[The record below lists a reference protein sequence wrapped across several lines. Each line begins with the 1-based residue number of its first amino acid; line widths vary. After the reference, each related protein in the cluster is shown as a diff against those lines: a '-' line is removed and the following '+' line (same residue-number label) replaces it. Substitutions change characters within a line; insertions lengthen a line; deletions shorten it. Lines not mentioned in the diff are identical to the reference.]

1 MYVSAIWY
9 AMARSSLCKVE
20 TGFGRSH
27 RRAVADETRREKW
40 AADPTAD
47 IWAAVVRG
55 AGIRPGVTC
64 TEENCEM
71 QNSTHEVIPRGLTM
85 VTIKNKST
93 GEEITLRL
101 PTEERDKLVDV
112 IMNRD

>member
-1 MYVSAIWY
+1 
-9 AMARSSLCKVE
+9 
-20 TGFGRSH
+20 
-27 RRAVADETRREKW
+27 
-40 AADPTAD
+40 
-47 IWAAVVRG
+47 
-55 AGIRPGVTC
+55 
-64 TEENCEM
+64 M